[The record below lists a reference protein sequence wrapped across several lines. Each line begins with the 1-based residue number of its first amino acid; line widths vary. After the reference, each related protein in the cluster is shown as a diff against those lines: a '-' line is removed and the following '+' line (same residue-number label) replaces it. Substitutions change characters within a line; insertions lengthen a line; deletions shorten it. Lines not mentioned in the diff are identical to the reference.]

1 MADNY
6 VMKIA
11 DFGLTRNVHHDDYYK
26 KTTDVS
32 MSVEWLVASVT
43 VAML

>member
-1 MADNY
+1 VLVAENH

-26 KTTDVS
+26 KMTDVS
-32 MSVEWLVASVT
+32 IFAHGYWLVSC
-43 VAML
+43 